1 MVRQI
6 ELELTVIKEEIF
18 MLEKDTWHRMQ
29 GPMWEHYGQSGGRRS
44 KRKMWGRA
52 FTVVS
57 VGRLGEAGGCPDL
70 GLVSLNSLSGLW
82 STGTG

>member
-52 FTVVS
+52 
-57 VGRLGEAGGCPDL
+57 L
-70 GLVSLNSLSGLW
+70 LW
-82 STGTG
+82 FLWGDWVRQEGAQT